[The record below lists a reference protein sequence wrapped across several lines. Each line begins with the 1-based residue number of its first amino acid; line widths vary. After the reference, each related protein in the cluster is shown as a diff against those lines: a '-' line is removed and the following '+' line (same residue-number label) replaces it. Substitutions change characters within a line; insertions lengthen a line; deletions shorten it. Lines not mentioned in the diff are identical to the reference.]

1 MTPQCRR
8 TEPRKVRLKDFL
20 NKPFPSKYL
29 RLWMLSS
36 HCIPPGARRRLR
48 HRERRERHQRRHQCE
63 VLEPSLEGPA
73 ERSSSPVCA

>member
-1 MTPQCRR
+1 MTPQYRR

-36 HCIPPGARRRLR
+36 HCLFND
-48 HRERRERHQRRHQCE
+48 CK
-63 VLEPSLEGPA
+63 L
-73 ERSSSPVCA
+73 